1 MDQIRTSRK
10 EHLLFYQ
17 VYCYQYLYF
26 NVKLSFWCPFTVF
39 WVNVSLL
46 LHGVNYKYFQTYVI
60 MAFKSLGKYD
70 PNLFFS
76 LTCACAKIV
85 IWNQWGY
92 RLVNKYIP
100 HLPIPFGGYIILQR
114 GDSLTTLCELSRHAP
129 LIGSTFLTSDILV
142 LPRFCP
148 THRRFFL
155 NSTKC
160 GKKLCITVLSMKQCC
175 VLLAPF

>member
-1 MDQIRTSRK
+1 MSDIESD
-10 EHLLFYQ
+10 
-17 VYCYQYLYF
+17 
-26 NVKLSFWCPFTVF
+26 
-39 WVNVSLL
+39 VSLSDMEL
-46 LHGVNYKYFQTYVI
+46 TAEELAEAEKSMAARRAEKQTQGDIVI
-60 MAFKSLGKYD
+60 DLDLNIIAKIKHAAPFD
-70 PNLFFS
+70 PNIFFS

-100 HLPIPFGGYIILQR
+100 HLPIPYGGYIILQR
-114 GDSLTTLCELSRHAP
+114 GDSLTTLCELSRRAP

-148 THRRFFL
+148 NLDAQEVFL
-155 NSTKC
+155 EQHKVW
-160 GKKLCITVLSMKQCC
+160 KKLCITVLSMKQCC